1 MYLETDVQLTATM
14 TKDEIVRLVRELT
27 PLRIDLGARRSV
39 SFGTPDLVELVDGAG
54 LRVRG
59 NARMIW
65 EIAGLPF
72 PVSLRAWQ
80 LLLAPTVV
88 VREEALVLV
97 FDPVLEALAF
107 KRVPGFF
114 DERIALA
121 INEGV
126 ASQRRKLAWNVS
138 RGLSWRLPLPRR
150 FVPPRQLAVAPT
162 SASVTVTASELRVD
176 VAFDGHVVAGEV
188 APPSLRSA

>member
-1 MYLETDVQLTATM
+1 MQLTATM

-27 PLRIDLGARRSV
+27 PLRIDLGRARSV
-39 SFGTPDLVELVDGAG
+39 SFGTPEIVELAPGVG

-59 NARMIW
+59 DARMTW
-65 EIAGLPF
+65 EVAGVPL

-80 LLLAPTVV
+80 IVLAPSVII
-88 VREEALVLV
+88 RDDALVLV
-97 FDPVLEALAF
+97 FDPVLEALDF

-114 DERIALA
+114 DERIAVA

-138 RGLSWRLPLPRR
+138 RGLSWALPLPTRVMPARR
-150 FVPPRQLAVAPT
+150 LEIAPT

-176 VAFDGHVVAGEV
+176 VAFDGHVVARDV